1 MILVF
6 VEFLLCV
13 GITIIMR
20 GFVEILVM
28 EDVMG
33 IRIISKYNRRANL
46 FVVEIVSIYYKC
58 IVLYRIEIDIIVIK
72 FKV

>member
-1 MILVF
+1 MVF

-13 GITIIMR
+13 GITIIMMA
-20 GFVEILVM
+20 FVEILVM

-33 IRIISKYNRRANL
+33 IRIILKYNRRANL

-58 IVLYRIEIDIIVIK
+58 IVLYRIEIDNIVIK
-72 FKV
+72 FNV

>member
-13 GITIIMR
+13 GIIIIMR
-20 GFVEILVM
+20 AFVEILVM

-58 IVLYRIEIDIIVIK
+58 IVLYRIEIDNIVIK

>member
-20 GFVEILVM
+20 VFVEILVT

-33 IRIISKYNRRANL
+33 IRIISKYNRRVNL

-58 IVLYRIEIDIIVIK
+58 IVLYRIEIDNIVIK

>member
-20 GFVEILVM
+20 AFVEILVT

-58 IVLYRIEIDIIVIK
+58 IVLYRIEINIIVIK
-72 FKV
+72 LKV

>member
-1 MILVF
+1 M
-6 VEFLLCV
+6 
-13 GITIIMR
+13 MA
-20 GFVEILVM
+20 FVEILVT

-58 IVLYRIEIDIIVIK
+58 IVLYRIEINIIVIK

>member
-1 MILVF
+1 M
-6 VEFLLCV
+6 
-13 GITIIMR
+13 MA
-20 GFVEILVM
+20 FVEILVT

-58 IVLYRIEIDIIVIK
+58 IVLYRIEVNIIVIK

>member
-13 GITIIMR
+13 GITIIMMA
-20 GFVEILVM
+20 FVEILVT

-33 IRIISKYNRRANL
+33 IRIISKYNRFANL

-58 IVLYRIEIDIIVIK
+58 IVLYGIEIDIIVIK